1 MRRAFTLIEL
11 LVIVGI
17 IASMVTVSVLSVRS
31 GQDAVRMRGAARDVF
46 ATIRRARSTALI
58 TQKPTVITY
67 SCSEVDGES
76 AIKIEIKSEEIMST
90 SSGKERVQTL
100 SGAPL
105 PAEAAEDAPVTA
117 ESAAAGGPGEEGGE
131 SVEEVLFR
139 PIDEEVVRGMRLK
152 VALGDESLDYGGS
165 GSAAGSKVSIFST
178 ADYLSKMYGATSKK
192 KQEDAASSSSGTTEP
207 SAEKGIQEPV
217 SVVWETNGRVEPHR
231 IWIYADGA
239 EPESGL
245 SIKIDRFGAAKILA
259 SGEDE

>member
-46 ATIRRARSTALI
+46 AVIRRARSTALI
-58 TQKPTVITY
+58 TQKPVVITY
-67 SCSEVDGES
+67 SCTERDGES
-76 AIKIEIKSEEIMST
+76 VIKIDIGSEEIMST
-90 SSGKERVQTL
+90 SSGNEHVQTL

-105 PAEAAEDAPVTA
+105 PAQDVEDAPVTA
-117 ESAAAGGPGEEGGE
+117 ESAAADAIDEGGGE

-152 VALGDESLDYGGS
+152 VALGDEIPGSDVSGPAS
-165 GSAAGSKVSIFST
+165 GSKFSIFST
-178 ADYLSKMYGATSKK
+178 ADYLSKMYGAASKK
-192 KQEDAASSSSGTTEP
+192 KQEDAAPSSSGTEEP
-207 SAEKGIQEPV
+207 PAGTGIQEPV

-231 IWIYADGA
+231 VWIYADGA